1 MNINL
6 GEALSLK
13 IDDNVMN
20 KYQKYANNHTD
31 GQSQSGKDNKPA
43 EATKVYNLKDLENI
57 ENYRMLVDYERYKN
71 IIDFL
76 MPREKESK

>member
-20 KYQKYANNHTD
+20 KYANNHTAE
-31 GQSQSGKDNKPA
+31 QSQSGNENKPA